1 MRGELGREQG
11 IDTIKEDISLRRRG
25 VMQINAS
32 NRLNPALQQ
41 GLIWGF
47 ILGLVLLAISY
58 FSGGLGLIVTL
69 IALALILV
77 FAFIAG
83 QRASQRTGRTATGV
97 WAGLLT
103 GAISALLTVIV
114 NGVFAFANFDA
125 TVQSFKNTA
134 QSQGVN
140 PNSVTPQVVTTTIIS
155 NILITLVLAILLALV
170 GGLVGGAL
178 GGSRGRRLAPPP
190 VNPYQES
197 MFEPPASTPPV
208 EPPWHEHG
216 PGHMRTPPADS

>member
-1 MRGELGREQG
+1 
-11 IDTIKEDISLRRRG
+11 
-25 VMQINAS
+25 MQINAS

-47 ILGLVLLAISY
+47 ILGLVLLVITY
-58 FSGGLGLIVTL
+58 FSGGLGQISTL

-83 QRASQRTGRTATGV
+83 QRASRRTGRTATGV

-103 GAISALLTVIV
+103 GAISALITVIF
-114 NGVFAFANFDA
+114 NGGFAFTNLDA
-125 TVQSFKNTA
+125 TVQSLKNAA
-134 QSQGVN
+134 QSQGVS
-140 PNSVTPQVVTTTIIS
+140 PNSVTPQAVTTTIIS
-155 NILITLVLAILLALV
+155 DILIIMVLAILLALV
-170 GGLVGGAL
+170 GGLV

-208 EPPWHEHG
+208 EPLWHEHG
-216 PGHMRTPPADS
+216 PGHTRTPPADS

>member
-1 MRGELGREQG
+1 
-11 IDTIKEDISLRRRG
+11 
-25 VMQINAS
+25 MQTNAS

-47 ILGLVLLAISY
+47 ILGLVLLAITY
-58 FSGGLGLIVTL
+58 FSGGLGLIGTL
-69 IALALILV
+69 IVLALILV

-103 GAISALLTVIV
+103 GAISALLTVMV
-114 NGVFAFANFDA
+114 NGVFAFANLDA
-125 TVQSFKNTA
+125 TVQSLKNAA
-134 QSQGVN
+134 QSQGAN
-140 PNSVTPQVVTTTIIS
+140 PNLVTPQAVMTTLIS
-155 NILITLVLAILLALV
+155 DILIILVLAILFALV

-190 VNPYQES
+190 VDPYQES
-197 MFEPPASTPPV
+197 MFEPPTSTPPVEPPASTPPV

-216 PGHMRTPPADS
+216 PGHTRTPPADS

>member
-1 MRGELGREQG
+1 MMRGELGREQG
-11 IDTIKEDISLRRRG
+11 IDTIKEDIYLRRRG

-47 ILGLVLLAISY
+47 ILGLVLLVISY
-58 FSGGLGLIVTL
+58 FSGGLGQISTL

-83 QRASQRTGRTATGV
+83 QRASRRTGRTATGV

-103 GAISALLTVIV
+103 GAISALLSIIV
-114 NGVFAFANFDA
+114 NGVFAFVKFDA
-125 TVQSFKNTA
+125 TVQTFKDAA
-134 QSQGVN
+134 QSEGIN
-140 PNSVTPQVVTTTIIS
+140 PNSVTPQAVTTTIIS
-155 NILITLVLAILLALV
+155 NILIILVLAILIALV

-178 GGSRGRRLAPPP
+178 GGRRGRRLAPPP
-190 VNPYQES
+190 VDPYQES
-197 MFEPPASTPPV
+197 MFEPPS
-208 EPPWHEHG
+208 
-216 PGHMRTPPADS
+216 RTPPADS